1 MPYKEDHST
10 GHTGL
15 KTVMNLVD
23 LVSSHLSCQGCDHH
37 IIITS
42 CFVIS
47 VVKENSTVVNTPD
60 WCNIRNVCHFQ
71 FHISYLIA
79 CHTYIIMKMSFEL
92 FDIRA
97 VHLCPLQKQ
106 ITLLL
111 STVETRNLEVTGTCK
126 PCKHNS
132 RHPEIDPSES
142 LNSCCN
148 VNFMI
153 LVFDIIH

>member
-1 MPYKEDHST
+1 M
-10 GHTGL
+10 
-15 KTVMNLVD
+15 
-23 LVSSHLSCQGCDHH
+23 
-37 IIITS
+37 
-42 CFVIS
+42 
-47 VVKENSTVVNTPD
+47 
-60 WCNIRNVCHFQ
+60 R
-71 FHISYLIA
+71 
-79 CHTYIIMKMSFEL
+79 FEL

-106 ITLLL
+106 ITLLS

-126 PCKHNS
+126 HNS

-142 LNSCCN
+142 SNSCCN